1 MKQSALFI
9 ALLPLLITPAIYAD
23 TTQTSVLDNRAAKGD
38 ITQPGGARRLSEDQT
53 AAIRASL
60 NEKPAKNIILLIGDG
75 MGDSEI
81 TAARNYAEGAGGFF
95 KGIDALPLTG
105 QYTHY
110 ALDKKTGKP
119 DYVTDSA
126 ASATAWSTGVKTYN
140 GALGV
145 DIHEKDRQTLLE
157 MAKAAGLATG
167 NVSTA
172 ELQDATPAALVAHV
186 TSRKCYGPSVTSE
199 KCPTNALEKGGKGS
213 ITEQLLNARPDV
225 TLGGGAKTFAET
237 ATAGEWQGKTLREQA
252 QARGYQLVSDANSL
266 AAITEANQDKPLL
279 GLFSDGNMPVRWEGP
294 KASYHGNIDKPAVT
308 CTPNPKRTDSVPTLA
323 AMTDKAIDLLSK
335 SEKGFFLQVEGA
347 SIDKQ
352 DHAANPCGQIGETV
366 DLDEAVQKALAF
378 AKKDGNTLVIV
389 TADHAHASQI
399 VPPDTKAPG
408 LTQALNTKDG
418 AVMVM
423 SYGNS
428 EEESMEHTGTQL
440 RIAAS
445 GPGAQRV
452 IGLTDQT
459 DNFYTIAGALGLAT
473 TTDQQKAL
481 SDNAEVRV
489 ATENGSYAADATGF
503 NGDAVLSYELKD
515 KSGNVIAASDSTTPL
530 SGVRVKTAQTTAIAL
545 DKVAEGNEYTL
556 TVTGRQSGKS
566 VTVDFQ
572 APAAGSSDKNAD
584 KNADKNGV
592 IASGKVNNNPQAD
605 GSPLGETGTAVAVVA
620 IAVAMLAAIAMIIKT
635 VKITR

>member
-1 MKQSALFI
+1 MKYSAIFA
-9 ALLPLLITPAIYAD
+9 ALLPLLCLPAAQAD
-23 TTQTSVLDNRAAKGD
+23 TSTTVLDNRAAQGD
-38 ITQPGGARRLSEDQT
+38 ITQPGGARRLSADQT
-53 AAIRASL
+53 DAIRASL
-60 NEKPAKNIILLIGDG
+60 NNKQAKNVILLIGDG

-145 DIHEKDRQTLLE
+145 DIHEKDHQTILE
-157 MAKAAGLATG
+157 LAKSAGLATG

-172 ELQDATPAALVAHV
+172 ELQDATPAALISHV

-199 KCPTNALEKGGKGS
+199 KCPANALEKGGKGS
-213 ITEQLLNARPDV
+213 ITEQLLNARADV

-237 ATAGEWQGKTLREQA
+237 TTAGEWQGKTLREQA
-252 QARGYQLVSDANSL
+252 QARGYQLVNDATTL
-266 AAITEANQDKPLL
+266 AAITQANQDKPLL
-279 GLFSDGNMPVRWEGP
+279 GLFSEGNMPVRWEGP
-294 KASYHGNIDKPAVT
+294 KASYHGNIDKAAVT
-308 CTPNPKRTDSVPTLA
+308 CTPNPKRDSSVPTLA
-323 AMTDKAIDLLSK
+323 QMTDKAISLLS
-335 SEKGFFLQVEGA
+335 SNEKGFFLQVEGA

-366 DLDEAVQKALAF
+366 DLDEAVQKALEF

-389 TADHAHASQI
+389 TADHAHSSQI
-399 VPPDTKAPG
+399 IPPDSKAPG

-440 RIAAS
+440 RIAAY
-445 GPGAQRV
+445 GPHAANV
-452 IGLTDQT
+452 VGLTDQT
-459 DNFYTIAGALGLAT
+459 DLYYTMKAALGL
-473 TTDQQKAL
+473 
-481 SDNAEVRV
+481 
-489 ATENGSYAADATGF
+489 
-503 NGDAVLSYELKD
+503 
-515 KSGNVIAASDSTTPL
+515 
-530 SGVRVKTAQTTAIAL
+530 
-545 DKVAEGNEYTL
+545 
-556 TVTGRQSGKS
+556 
-566 VTVDFQ
+566 
-572 APAAGSSDKNAD
+572 
-584 KNADKNGV
+584 
-592 IASGKVNNNPQAD
+592 
-605 GSPLGETGTAVAVVA
+605 
-620 IAVAMLAAIAMIIKT
+620 
-635 VKITR
+635 

>member
-1 MKQSALFI
+1 MKQSALTI
-9 ALLPLLITPAIYAD
+9 ALIPLLFTSAVYAE
-23 TTQTSVLDNRAAKGD
+23 TTQTSVLENRAAQGN
-38 ITQPGGARRLSEDQT
+38 ITEPGGARRLSGDQT

-60 NEKPAKNIILLIGDG
+60 NDKTAKNIILLIGDG

-126 ASATAWSTGVKTYN
+126 ASATAWTTGVKSYN

-145 DIHEKDRQTLLE
+145 DIHEKDHQTLLE
-157 MAKAAGLATG
+157 LAKTAGLATG

-186 TSRKCYGPSVTSE
+186 TSRKCYAPSITTE

-213 ITEQLLNARPDV
+213 ITEQLLNARADV
-225 TLGGGAKTFAET
+225 TLGGGAKSFQES
-237 ATAGEWQGKTLREQA
+237 ATSGEWQGKTLREQA
-252 QARGYQLVSDANSL
+252 QVRGYQMVSDAASL
-266 AAITEANQDKPLL
+266 EAITEANQDKPLL
-279 GLFSDGNMPVRWEGP
+279 GLFSEGNMPVRWQGP
-294 KASYHGNIDKPAVT
+294 KASYHGNLDKPAVT
-308 CTPNPKRTDSVPTLA
+308 CTANPERNASVPTLA
-323 AMTDKAIDLLSK
+323 AMTEKAISLLSK
-335 SEKGFFLQVEGA
+335 NEKGFFLQVEGA

-366 DLDEAVQKALAF
+366 DLDEAVQKALEF

-399 VPPDTKAPG
+399 VAPDTKAPG

-428 EEESMEHTGTQL
+428 EEDSMEHTGAQL
-440 RIAAS
+440 RIAAY
-445 GPGAQRV
+445 GPHAANV
-452 IGLTDQT
+452 VGLTDQT
-459 DNFYTIAGALGLAT
+459 DLFYTMKAAL
-473 TTDQQKAL
+473 
-481 SDNAEVRV
+481 N
-489 ATENGSYAADATGF
+489 
-503 NGDAVLSYELKD
+503 LK
-515 KSGNVIAASDSTTPL
+515 
-530 SGVRVKTAQTTAIAL
+530 
-545 DKVAEGNEYTL
+545 
-556 TVTGRQSGKS
+556 
-566 VTVDFQ
+566 
-572 APAAGSSDKNAD
+572 
-584 KNADKNGV
+584 
-592 IASGKVNNNPQAD
+592 
-605 GSPLGETGTAVAVVA
+605 
-620 IAVAMLAAIAMIIKT
+620 
-635 VKITR
+635 

>member
-1 MKQSALFI
+1 MKQSALTI
-9 ALLPLLITPAIYAD
+9 ALIPLLFTSALYAD
-23 TTQTSVLDNRAAKGD
+23 TTQTSVLENRAAQGN
-38 ITQPGGARRLSEDQT
+38 ITEPGGARRLTGDQT

-60 NEKPAKNIILLIGDG
+60 NDKTAKNIILLIGDG

-126 ASATAWSTGVKTYN
+126 ASATAWTTGVKTYN

-145 DIHEKDRQTLLE
+145 DIHEKDHQTLLE
-157 MAKAAGLATG
+157 LAKSAGLATG

-186 TSRKCYGPSVTSE
+186 TSRKCYAPSITTE

-213 ITEQLLNARPDV
+213 ITEQLLNARADV
-225 TLGGGAKTFAET
+225 TLGGGAKSFMET

-252 QARGYQLVSDANSL
+252 QVRGYQMVSDAASL
-266 AAITEANQDKPLL
+266 EAIAEANQDKPLL
-279 GLFSDGNMPVRWEGP
+279 GLFSEGNMPVRWEGP
-294 KASYHGNIDKPAVT
+294 KASYHGNLDKPAVT
-308 CTPNPKRTDSVPTLA
+308 CTANPERNASVPTLA
-323 AMTDKAIDLLSK
+323 AMTEKAISLLSK
-335 SEKGFFLQVEGA
+335 NDKGFFLQVEGA

-366 DLDEAVQKALAF
+366 DLDEAVQKALEF

-399 VPPDTKAPG
+399 VAPDTKAPG
-408 LTQALNTKDG
+408 LTQALTTKDG

-428 EEESMEHTGTQL
+428 EEESMEHTGAQL
-440 RIAAS
+440 RIAAY
-445 GPGAQRV
+445 GPHAANV
-452 IGLTDQT
+452 VGLTDQT
-459 DNFYTIAGALGLAT
+459 DLFYTMKAAL
-473 TTDQQKAL
+473 
-481 SDNAEVRV
+481 N
-489 ATENGSYAADATGF
+489 
-503 NGDAVLSYELKD
+503 LK
-515 KSGNVIAASDSTTPL
+515 
-530 SGVRVKTAQTTAIAL
+530 
-545 DKVAEGNEYTL
+545 
-556 TVTGRQSGKS
+556 
-566 VTVDFQ
+566 
-572 APAAGSSDKNAD
+572 
-584 KNADKNGV
+584 
-592 IASGKVNNNPQAD
+592 
-605 GSPLGETGTAVAVVA
+605 
-620 IAVAMLAAIAMIIKT
+620 
-635 VKITR
+635 